1 MKKRFIIFLGILM
14 IAQFAMAEEVKIV
27 MWQHEGGQPETDF
40 YKQRI
45 EAFNQVNAGKILV
58 DLKIIPRGGGNDYEQ
73 KVNMGAAAGELPDVV
88 DMDGPYVANFAYSKL
103 LLPLDDLLDKN
114 SEWFQ
119 DYVPAMLQQ
128 GTFDGK
134 LYALGAMES
143 SVGVYF
149 NKKIFADLGLP
160 EPPTSVEKA
169 WTFDEF
175 AAVLE
180 QLKQKLPADVYPIVG
195 LGGQVNEWL
204 TYMGAPFI
212 WANAGDLI
220 SEDGRKAD
228 GYLNSPATID
238 AMTKIQALFTNGY
251 TVNDPGERA
260 FPRGKAAMA
269 ISGPWEV
276 IGLKE
281 YPDVQ
286 WGLAPYPVMK
296 TNSSPT
302 GSWCWGVTA
311 SSKYPKEAVEVLKW
325 MTNKDSTIG
334 LSGVTGMLPTSK
346 SAYQELTNFNTL
358 PLSVFMEQQLKGAHP
373 RPRTPAYPT
382 LTQEFAQAWH
392 DIIMGKD
399 VKTALNEA
407 TAKVDRY
414 IKRRMK

>member
-1 MKKRFIIFLGILM
+1 MRRRY
-14 IAQFAMAEEVKIV
+14 
-27 MWQHEGGQPETDF
+27 PETDF

-45 EAFNQVNAGKILV
+45 EAFNQANAGKILV

-180 QLKQKLPADVYPIVG
+180 QLKQKLP
-195 LGGQVNEWL
+195 WL
-204 TYMGAPFI
+204 DSYIALTLASLPM
-212 WANAGDLI
+212 LI
-220 SEDGRKAD
+220 FFLLLQRYFVE
-228 GYLNSPATID
+228 
-238 AMTKIQALFTNGY
+238 
-251 TVNDPGERA
+251 
-260 FPRGKAAMA
+260 
-269 ISGPWEV
+269 
-276 IGLKE
+276 
-281 YPDVQ
+281 
-286 WGLAPYPVMK
+286 GLA
-296 TNSSPT
+296 
-302 GSWCWGVTA
+302 G
-311 SSKYPKEAVEVLKW
+311 
-325 MTNKDSTIG
+325 
-334 LSGVTGMLPTSK
+334 
-346 SAYQELTNFNTL
+346 
-358 PLSVFMEQQLKGAHP
+358 
-373 RPRTPAYPT
+373 
-382 LTQEFAQAWH
+382 
-392 DIIMGKD
+392 MGK
-399 VKTALNEA
+399 
-407 TAKVDRY
+407 
-414 IKRRMK
+414 